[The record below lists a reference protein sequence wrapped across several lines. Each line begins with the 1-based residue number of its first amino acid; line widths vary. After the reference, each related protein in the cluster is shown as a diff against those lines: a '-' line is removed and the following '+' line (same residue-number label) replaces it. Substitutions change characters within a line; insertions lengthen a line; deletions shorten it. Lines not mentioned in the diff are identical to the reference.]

1 MAKDKFTVSS
11 SVDLVGLLD
20 YDQDE
25 KLIVQVESG
34 RGDNVSIIAVDL
46 MSVLHNCVGRNIS
59 LKLTEEED
67 RCNDQ

>member
-34 RGDNVSIIAVDL
+34 KGENMTIISVDL
-46 MSVLHNCVGRNIS
+46 LSVLHNCIGRNIS

-67 RCNDQ
+67 RCNG

>member
-25 KLIVQVESG
+25 KLIVQVENG
-34 RGDNVSIIAVDL
+34 KGENMTIISVDL
-46 MSVLHNCVGRNIS
+46 LGVLHNCIGRNIS

-67 RCNDQ
+67 RCNG